1 MERVVSTRVLFWLW
15 LPLALSFTLMMMES
29 PATNAI
35 LSRFPDSATHLA
47 GFGAAL
53 GLSLLIESPVI
64 MLLATAIAL
73 VQGRE
78 SFLALMRFVLLLI
91 SGLTL
96 LTALIAFTPLYDAI
110 AFHLMGLPPAVGEA
124 GRSAMRVM
132 LLWTALIGWRRFL
145 QGVLVRYGGAR
156 FVTWGTAIRLVSI
169 LTVGLALL
177 WWNRLPGAIV
187 GALMVM
193 TGVFVEAVVTTLFVY
208 PVLRERVLT
217 VHEESP
223 TLTLR
228 AIWRFH
234 LPLALT
240 TLLTLLVHP
249 ITASALARMPEPE
262 VTLASWTVVFGSLL
276 IVRSWG
282 MALQEATVAA
292 LQQGVSMETL
302 RRFTLWVALGTS
314 GFLAAVV
321 FTPLLALFTDRV
333 LALAPELKPVRYGI
347 LLCLLL
353 PAFTAIG
360 STLRG
365 VLILRKQTSV
375 VYRGM
380 ALNLLVNTGLLFAGA
395 WLAGDWSQHGAY
407 VGLTVGTLAFQV
419 AALAEI
425 AYLGVHLARRVPV
438 GETVS

>member
-1 MERVVSTRVLFWLW
+1 
-15 LPLALSFTLMMMES
+15 
-29 PATNAI
+29 
-35 LSRFPDSATHLA
+35 
-47 GFGAAL
+47 
-53 GLSLLIESPVI
+53 
-64 MLLATAIAL
+64 
-73 VQGRE
+73 
-78 SFLALMRFVLLLI
+78 
-91 SGLTL
+91 
-96 LTALIAFTPLYDAI
+96 
-110 AFHLMGLPPAVGEA
+110 
-124 GRSAMRVM
+124 

-193 TGVFVEAVVTTLFVY
+193 TGVFVEAVVTTLFAY

-395 WLAGDWSQHGAY
+395 WLAGDWSQHGA
-407 VGLTVGTLAFQV
+407 
-419 AALAEI
+419 
-425 AYLGVHLARRVPV
+425 
-438 GETVS
+438 